1 MFYPHFEAR
10 LPQIYYKSLIFIF
23 EEAIE
28 EDMVNYNKRFRE
40 IYEIPED
47 EEVFIYNYRSYM
59 EYYEQE
65 LKDKDLSYAAIRK
78 INKYGCIYKTKFPV
92 YRGLGIFVGDRVM
105 EHHYLY
111 HTLIII
117 FVTNV
122 SGYLLRRH
130 GYQLIGLATTMF
142 THFSCLL
149 SSFQLFKN
157 RALQFTFTSL
167 VILVPHL
174 MVMYLS
180 DAIYLALAIVLLFG
194 LIIVRYISKK
204 PWKNKEESPL
214 ENGFVYYVNFA
225 KGALIVAIVIGTIR
239 LFVNGFVSDSGKTYY
254 DGFSAVSDRQ
264 KYIHV
269 NKYRHTLTMDIGAG
283 FFVTQTGSSIALS
296 RRKKNVWIIL
306 KKNIIVMA
314 IAIIRTISIALLGYG
329 VDEREYGKHW
339 NFFYTLAITR
349 IGMPFICII
358 DNDAVAVD
366 LINTYCHKYIVR
378 ALPFAIVLVY
388 ELILI
393 LTGAVKKLPDL
404 PRSNVIY
411 ANREG
416 LLSIPNS
423 VSGAL
428 FVLLITNIAVSYYK
442 KGEKFRAC
450 SMSFFFLANILY
462 FAKLKSCRSLNNMR
476 YLFYVMFL
484 YNFALGSMVMF
495 EILYPRY
502 KENQVIDSVGKYPLM
517 IYLIANVLTGFTNM
531 IFKPYLYPLPYFVLI
546 LVSTQ
551 GHTNRGYTDTKF
563 THEPRLHGY

>member
-1 MFYPHFEAR
+1 MNFFKLFLLNFCPINIFYPHFEER

-28 EDMVNYNKRFRE
+28 GDMVGYNKRFRE

-59 EYYEQE
+59 EYYNQE
-65 LKDKDLSYAAIRK
+65 LKKRDLSYAAIRK

-92 YRGLGIFVGDRVM
+92 YRGLGIFVGDGVM

-117 FVTNV
+117 FVTN
-122 SGYLLRRH
+122 
-130 GYQLIGLATTMF
+130 
-142 THFSCLL
+142 FSCLL

-157 RALQFTFTSL
+157 KALQFIFTSL
-167 VILVPHL
+167 AILVPHL

-204 PWKNKEESPL
+204 PWKNKDENPL
-214 ENGFVYYVNFA
+214 ENGFVYYVGFA
-225 KGALIVAIVIGTIR
+225 KGVLIVAIVIVILGVDNINFNQFMR
-239 LFVNGFVSDSGKTYY
+239 KTYY
-254 DGFSAVSDRQ
+254 DGFSA
-264 KYIHV
+264 
-269 NKYRHTLTMDIGAG
+269 MDIGAG

-296 RRKKNVWIIL
+296 RRKKNVWLIF
-306 KKNIIVMA
+306 KKNIIIMV
-314 IAIIRTISIALLGYG
+314 IAIVRTVSIALLGYG
-329 VDEREYGKHW
+329 VDEREYGVHW

-349 IGMPFICII
+349 I
-358 DNDAVAVD
+358 AVD
-366 LINTYCHKYIVR
+366 LINTYCHEYVVK
-378 ALPFAIVLVY
+378 ALPFVIVVVY

-393 LTGAVKKLPDL
+393 LTGAIKKVPDL
-404 PRSNVIY
+404 PRSNIIY

-423 VSGAL
+423 ISGSL
-428 FVLLITNIAVSYYK
+428 FVLLITKIAVSYYK
-442 KGEKFRAC
+442 EGQKFRSFLTYMFC
-450 SMSFFFLANILY
+450 SLSFFFLANILY
-462 FAKLKSCRSLNNMR
+462 FSKLKSSRSLNNMR

-484 YNFALGSMVMF
+484 YNFALGSCVMF

-502 KENQVIDSVGKYPLM
+502 KENQVIDSVAKYPLL

-531 IFKPYLYPLPYFVLI
+531 IFKPYLYPLFYFVLI
-546 LVSTQ
+546 LVAYS
-551 GHTNRGYTDTKF
+551 YTLFFCALIFRRFKF
-563 THEPRLHGY
+563 KNMSQWI